1 MNGRN
6 CTTDLHPD
14 SPGPCLPGH
23 GTWDPNP
30 GSCPLVV
37 TCGNLRGKPGRI
49 CSMSDPLPATYG
61 GTYGSARIFLVA
73 IFFSKLN
80 FCNVVSAFIWL
91 RGHLQRR
98 HFILCTQMN
107 VKCHQL
113 YVKFIERIKFRQSFK
128 SFPLNYVIASSL
140 QCTYLT
146 ECKPTKC
153 HNT

>member
-1 MNGRN
+1 MSGRN

-14 SPGPCLPGH
+14 SPGPFLPGH

-30 GSCPLVV
+30 GPCPLVV
-37 TCGNLRGKPGRI
+37 TCGNHRGKPGRI
-49 CSMSDPLPATYG
+49 CSMSDPLAATYG

-80 FCNVVSAFIWL
+80 FCNVVSAFIWW

-98 HFILCTQMN
+98 HFILHTVN

-113 YVKFIERIKFRQSFK
+113 HVKFIERKKLRQSFK
-128 SFPLNYVIASSL
+128 SVPLNYVMVFITIFQNL
-140 QCTYLT
+140 QCAYLT
-146 ECKPTKC
+146 
-153 HNT
+153 